1 MENIKLILQFHN
13 VQVPPHLKIDDLR
26 DMLLVHCN
34 TTKSTFPVCF
44 VPDSEMPHISVHTAS
59 EKCHEELETNEELDS
74 DKKYVPISFVSDSI
88 INIVKAHTSSSA
100 VNETIDKECSLKR
113 STLTPNKDGYR
124 SEMHKTKKQQ
134 QLKWKKSAKT
144 ITSDSDESLEEYM

>member
-44 VPDSEMPHISVHTAS
+44 VPDSEMPHISVDTAS

-88 INIVKAHTSSSA
+88 INIQ
-100 VNETIDKECSLKR
+100 
-113 STLTPNKDGYR
+113 ST
-124 SEMHKTKKQQ
+124 HFQFCC
-134 QLKWKKSAKT
+134 
-144 ITSDSDESLEEYM
+144 